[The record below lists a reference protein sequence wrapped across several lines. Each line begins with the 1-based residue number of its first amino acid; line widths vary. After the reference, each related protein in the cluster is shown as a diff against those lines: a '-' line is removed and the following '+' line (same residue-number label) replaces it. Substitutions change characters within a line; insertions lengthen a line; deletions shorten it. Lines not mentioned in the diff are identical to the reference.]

1 MAHVGNFFREAAT
14 LAGIVVKM
22 PFYQLGRIAALFY
35 WPEKDVSEDIVL
47 ITGGGSGIGKGLA
60 VKFAS
65 LGAKVVLWDLNLKAA
80 EAAAK
85 EINAQYANKA
95 IAYQCDVTD
104 RERVYSLA
112 DTVRAEVG
120 KPTILVNNAG
130 IVTGKK
136 LLEADDAMME
146 KVIQVNTISHLWTLK
161 AFLPDM
167 LEHDHGHVVTVASSA
182 GLFGVAGL
190 VDYCASKFGAVGTDE
205 ALRFEL
211 RKLGKHGIHTTCVC
225 PYFIDTGMFD
235 GAKSKFPWLLDI
247 LGAKH
252 VIDKIVYAVRTN
264 QTQVLLP
271 RFLYFARVLQTL
283 VPPETGDE
291 IAEWC
296 GASDSMDDFK
306 GRSKRD

>member
-146 KVIQVNTISHLWTLK
+146 KVIQVSQCS
-161 AFLPDM
+161 
-167 LEHDHGHVVTVASSA
+167 ASSA
-182 GLFGVAGL
+182 AK
-190 VDYCASKFGAVGTDE
+190 VDRELRPLNPIASRLEKRE
-205 ALRFEL
+205 ALPNESRS
-211 RKLGKHGIHTTCVC
+211 
-225 PYFIDTGMFD
+225 IDADNFVALYMTVWGRRP
-235 GAKSKFPWLLDI
+235 GRLL
-247 LGAKH
+247 
-252 VIDKIVYAVRTN
+252 
-264 QTQVLLP
+264 
-271 RFLYFARVLQTL
+271 
-283 VPPETGDE
+283 
-291 IAEWC
+291 C
-296 GASDSMDDFK
+296 
-306 GRSKRD
+306 